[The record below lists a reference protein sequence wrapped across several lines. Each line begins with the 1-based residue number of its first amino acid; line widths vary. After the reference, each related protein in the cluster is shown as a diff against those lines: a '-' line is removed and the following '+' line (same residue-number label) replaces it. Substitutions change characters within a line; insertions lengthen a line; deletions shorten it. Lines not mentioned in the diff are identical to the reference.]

1 VRKAAVRRLVPRLLR
16 AGWPDAA
23 RRVIQEPVLR
33 EAAVA
38 GHLRGRCLN
47 IGCGEGMFSGFL
59 ESFEAVTEII
69 NMDITLPQIS
79 SRRAD
84 PRHRDVVGSV
94 TALPVA
100 DASFDS
106 ILCTEVLEFVADDRA
121 AARELGRALKPRA
134 VALISVPTP
143 PAPRVSVDLREGY
156 SLEVLRDLLALGDL
170 EIIWHRYCFHL
181 LMRRFV
187 LIWQWQYRRLGGGRR
202 SIMPRFVVL
211 AFGHA
216 DRWLSVGSPWNLVVV
231 ARRR

>member
-1 VRKAAVRRLVPRLLR
+1 
-16 AGWPDAA
+16 
-23 RRVIQEPVLR
+23 
-33 EAAVA
+33 
-38 GHLRGRCLN
+38 
-47 IGCGEGMFSGFL
+47 MFSGFL

-69 NMDITLPQIS
+69 NMDITLPQIG

-156 SLEVLRDLLALGDL
+156 SLEVLRDLLTLGDL